1 MALGNARVNV
11 NAGEAQLKSTLT
23 KEDKDKL
30 IGFLKEMG
38 LMPPAQGQIII
49 NMSPQ
54 GTISAVEC
62 RISIR

>member
-1 MALGNARVNV
+1 M
-11 NAGEAQLKSTLT
+11 KTTLT
-23 KEDKDKL
+23 KEDREKL
-30 IGFLKEMG
+30 LAALCEIGIVL
-38 LMPPAQGQIII
+38 PAQGQIII